1 MAWPILPGMLTTE
14 FHDPGPLRDPV
25 MLAAL
30 DGWVDAGTAA
40 SLAVAELAT
49 DATLVASF
57 DADQLYD
64 YRSRRPTLEIVDGRL
79 TELTWPELAL
89 RHARLGGRDL
99 LILAGHEPDDRWRA
113 LGETVVDLARRL
125 GAVEWISLGSIPA
138 AVPHTRAVP
147 ILGTASDAALL
158 KADVPPGPAGVLR
171 VPAAAISVL
180 EMAVTGSGI
189 PALGYFAQVPHYVS
203 GPYPAAAVELL
214 RILGTHLGVELPLG
228 SLDDDARQ
236 LRSRLDAA
244 AVLDESSR
252 QYIERLESM
261 ADESRLPSGDDL
273 IADIERF
280 LRDRGT
286 GERDRS

>member
-1 MAWPILPGMLTTE
+1 MLTTE
-14 FHDPGPLRDPV
+14 IHDPGPLNDPV
-25 MLAAL
+25 LLAAL

-57 DADQLYD
+57 DPDQLYD

-79 TELTWPELAL
+79 TELTWPELTL
-89 RHARLGGRDL
+89 RHARLDGRDL

-113 LGETVVDLARRL
+113 LGATVVDLARQL

-138 AVPHTRAVP
+138 AVPHTRPVP
-147 ILGTASDAALL
+147 VLGTASDAALL
-158 KADVPPGPAGVLR
+158 QADVLPGPAGVLR

-180 EMAVTGSGI
+180 EMAVTEAGI

-203 GPYPAAAVELL
+203 GPYPAAAAELL
-214 RILGTHLGVELPLG
+214 RTLGTHLGVELPLG

-280 LRDRGT
+280 LRDRGS